1 MLTDLY
7 LKTERA
13 QKFKDTRDSRH
24 IYQYELDKSAFSMI
38 GVMEIL
44 KIYLEEQLLFKY
56 YVIKHLILLR
66 I

>member
-1 MLTDLY
+1 MITDLY
-7 LKTERA
+7 LKTERT

-24 IYQYELDKSAFSMI
+24 IYQYQLDKSAFSMI
-38 GVMEIL
+38 GAMEIL
-44 KIYLEEQLLFKY
+44 KIYLEEQLLSKN